1 MILNPSE
8 TAELRGDK
16 LVKTKYSTSDL
27 LLWRSGI
34 YAFDDVPFVD
44 MVKKLEL
51 YYDIT
56 INVHNEKLKQNKFT
70 AKFRQRDGIESVL
83 RTLQKAYPFSFIK
96 DDDKNIGK
104 KSSKAISGLFLTTS
118 PNIFYSYYF
127 KYFYLNALYMRKN
140 IALLIIINHI
150 YTKIVIVL

>member
-1 MILNPSE
+1 VEGSVKVSDKKDDSHTMILSPSE
-8 TAELRGDK
+8 TVELKDDK
-16 LVKTKYSTSDL
+16 LVKTKYSINDL

-56 INVHNEKLKQNKFT
+56 IYVHNDKLKRNKFT

-83 RTLQKAYPFSFIK
+83 KNTSKGISIFICK
-96 DDDKNIGK
+96 
-104 KSSKAISGLFLTTS
+104 
-118 PNIFYSYYF
+118 
-127 KYFYLNALYMRKN
+127 RR
-140 IALLIIINHI
+140 
-150 YTKIVIVL
+150 